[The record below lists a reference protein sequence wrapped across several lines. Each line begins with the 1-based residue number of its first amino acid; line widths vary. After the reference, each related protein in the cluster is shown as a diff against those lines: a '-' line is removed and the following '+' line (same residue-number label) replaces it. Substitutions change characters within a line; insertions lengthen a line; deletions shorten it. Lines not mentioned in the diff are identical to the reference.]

1 MVRISYK
8 LNLVL
13 IIILIGGSFNDLR
26 VSSAAA
32 NLTETCN
39 GICGGLTLSYP
50 FGFSLGCPIQFNCSA
65 AGQGAKIGEFSVQ
78 NVTENSI
85 LVGVPTN
92 CTRKIEDMTPLFG
105 KQFTPS
111 SENSFLMENCVNP
124 TNGCSIN
131 QRFLDK
137 QLKSCES
144 TGNISCFPSDTSS
157 KSSEFLSMKEL
168 TNSSCRLLY
177 TSIALES
184 VGVNVGIAVE
194 FERVRL
200 GWWLMGGCENGT
212 CVVNANCTDVYT
224 PDGYAGHRCSCLEG
238 YHGDGYINPCLKLRG
253 KYVEDQKIKDA
264 KLLQLDFDTIRLATN
279 DFSPYNHLGEGG
291 FGAVY
296 KGVLDSGEE
305 IAVKR
310 LSMKSGQGD
319 NEFVNEVSLVA
330 KLQHR
335 NLVRLL
341 GFCFKGEERLL
352 IYEFFK
358 NTSLEKFIFDSDR
371 RMILDWETRYRIIS
385 GVARGLLYLHEDF
398 HFKIIHRDMKASNVL
413 LDDAMNP
420 KIADFG
426 MAKLFNTDQTSQ
438 TMFTSKVAGTYGYMA
453 PEYAMSGQ
461 FSVKT
466 DVFSFG
472 VLVLEIIKGKKN
484 NWSPEEQS
492 SLFLLS
498 YVWKCWREGEV
509 LNIVDPSLIETRG
522 LSDEIRKCIHIGLLC
537 VQENPGSRP
546 TMASIV
552 RMLNANSFTLPRPLQ
567 PAFYSGV
574 VDSSSRD
581 NNHTRNP
588 RIASLNDVTITELD
602 PR

>member
-1 MVRISYK
+1 MVMISYK

-65 AGQGAKIGEFSVQ
+65 AGQGAKIGEFPVQ

-253 KYVEDQKIKDA
+253 QPLGYHGSWPTFALSHCLPFLYSHKPFDDLSA
-264 KLLQLDFDTIRLATN
+264 ALL
-279 DFSPYNHLGEGG
+279 
-291 FGAVY
+291 
-296 KGVLDSGEE
+296 EE
-305 IAVKR
+305 
-310 LSMKSGQGD
+310 
-319 NEFVNEVSLVA
+319 
-330 KLQHR
+330 
-335 NLVRLL
+335 
-341 GFCFKGEERLL
+341 
-352 IYEFFK
+352 
-358 NTSLEKFIFDSDR
+358 
-371 RMILDWETRYRIIS
+371 
-385 GVARGLLYLHEDF
+385 
-398 HFKIIHRDMKASNVL
+398 
-413 LDDAMNP
+413 
-420 KIADFG
+420 
-426 MAKLFNTDQTSQ
+426 
-438 TMFTSKVAGTYGYMA
+438 
-453 PEYAMSGQ
+453 
-461 FSVKT
+461 
-466 DVFSFG
+466 
-472 VLVLEIIKGKKN
+472 
-484 NWSPEEQS
+484 
-492 SLFLLS
+492 
-498 YVWKCWREGEV
+498 
-509 LNIVDPSLIETRG
+509 
-522 LSDEIRKCIHIGLLC
+522 
-537 VQENPGSRP
+537 
-546 TMASIV
+546 
-552 RMLNANSFTLPRPLQ
+552 
-567 PAFYSGV
+567 
-574 VDSSSRD
+574 
-581 NNHTRNP
+581 
-588 RIASLNDVTITELD
+588 
-602 PR
+602 